1 MSQPQRPWSGRRLHF
16 IGLGGAGMSGYALAA
31 HALGAQIS
39 GSDLLR
45 SSHSERL
52 RQRTGVETTV
62 GHDPANVP
70 DGDDVEIFYS
80 SAIGSENP
88 ERRIARERGLS
99 EQPRAQLLGELSR
112 LRRTIAVAGAH
123 GKTTTA
129 CMVTH
134 ILRACGM
141 DPSYLIGGV
150 LGSTATNAGWGEGEW
165 LVIEADESD
174 RSMLSLQVEIAV
186 LTNVELDHHATFGS
200 LRELEEAFRVFLA
213 GAPRAVIWNRPELLS
228 LRDGERVAYE
238 VEDLELNDGG
248 SSFRWRGAQV
258 SLPVPGAHNARNATG
273 ALEAALIAGAEPA
286 AARRSLVDFRGASRR
301 FELLGRHD
309 SGALIYDDYAHHPT
323 EVTATLSAAR
333 AMTASRAGEHRPGRL
348 IVAFQPH
355 LFSRTAALSE
365 DFAAALALADVIVV
379 LDVYGARESASDWP
393 GVSGA
398 LIVSAVAALGDRE
411 VHWAPSLTDAEVTLR
426 GLLSAGD
433 LLIVMGAGDVDE
445 LGRGLVRR

>member
-1 MSQPQRPWSGRRLHF
+1 
-16 IGLGGAGMSGYALAA
+16 
-31 HALGAQIS
+31 
-39 GSDLLR
+39 
-45 SSHSERL
+45 
-52 RQRTGVETTV
+52 
-62 GHDPANVP
+62 
-70 DGDDVEIFYS
+70 
-80 SAIGSENP
+80 
-88 ERRIARERGLS
+88 
-99 EQPRAQLLGELSR
+99 
-112 LRRTIAVAGAH
+112 
-123 GKTTTA
+123 
-129 CMVTH
+129 
-134 ILRACGM
+134 
-141 DPSYLIGGV
+141 
-150 LGSTATNAGWGEGEW
+150 
-165 LVIEADESD
+165 
-174 RSMLSLQVEIAV
+174 
-186 LTNVELDHHATFGS
+186 
-200 LRELEEAFRVFLA
+200 VFLA

-238 VEDLELNDGG
+238 VEDLELKDGR
-248 SSFRWRGAQV
+248 SSFQWRGAPV

-286 AARRSLVDFRGASRR
+286 AARRSLGDFRGASRR

-333 AMTASRAGEHRPGRL
+333 TMTASRAGEHHPGRL

-379 LDVYGARESASDWP
+379 LDVYGARESALDWP

-398 LIVSAVAALGDRE
+398 LIVSALAARGDRE
-411 VHWAPSLTDAEVTLR
+411 AHWAPSLTDAEATLR

-445 LGRGLVRR
+445 LGRRLVRR